1 MRKVTLEFVLMLK
14 EEYDAGASIT
24 QLSKKYNTDV
34 NYAFNK
40 FNISRKTKLE
50 FIEWKKNHRRH
61 SSYTLKW
68 DCSSINNEY
77 EAYIIGLFMA
87 DGYISKNQAGLRLKK
102 SDKNLVEQVKNY
114 FSEDIKLQEDIN
126 SFSFAISS
134 AKVCDNLEKL
144 GVLRHKTFKELHI
157 PTMNYSLVRHFI
169 RGFFDGDGS
178 IFLCKHNSNI
188 YFKSNICSPTK
199 NILEEIQ
206 LELKKV
212 NIESTI
218 NLEHRIGKEFKLF
231 NSTIIGSIDMY
242 RLFIRKK
249 NSIEKWYHYLYDN
262 STIYLERKFY
272 IFNNNL
278 ELFKYKK
285 IRSQVN
291 TELT

>member
-1 MRKVTLEFVLMLK
+1 MREITLNFALK
-14 EEYDAGASIT
+14 LKKEYDAGASML
-24 QLSKKYNTDV
+24 QLSKKYSTDI
-34 NYAFNK
+34 NYVFNK

-50 FIEWKKNHRRH
+50 YIEWKKNHRRYC
-61 SSYTLKW
+61 SYTLKW

-87 DGYISKNQAGLRLKK
+87 DGYVSKNQAGLRLKK
-102 SDKNLVEQVKNY
+102 SDKKLVEQVKNY
-114 FSEDIKLQEDIN
+114 FSEDIKLQEDNN
-126 SFSFAISS
+126 SFSFVISS
-134 AKVCDNLEKL
+134 TKVCDNLIKL
-144 GVLRHKTFKELHI
+144 GVLKHKTFKELCI
-157 PTMNYSLVRHFI
+157 PTMNPSLVRHFI

-178 IFLCKHNSNI
+178 IFLCKHNNNV

-206 LELKKV
+206 LELKKS

-218 NLEHRIGKEFKLF
+218 NLEHRIGKELKLF
-231 NSTIIGSIDMY
+231 DSTIIGSVDMY

-249 NSIEKWYHYLYDN
+249 DSIEKWYHYLYDN

-285 IRSQVN
+285 IRKQVN